1 MEKISGGNKGV
12 HEWTQKHRED
22 YKSNKC
28 TGVCL
33 LYVKQTKLTL
43 LDSSVVYQCWQNL
56 NIYEQMV
63 AWSSDK
69 GTDSVMS

>member
-1 MEKISGGNKGV
+1 MEGIKECMNG
-12 HEWTQKHRED
+12 HQKDRED

-33 LYVKQTKLTL
+33 MYVKQTKLTL
-43 LDSSVVYQCWQNL
+43 LNSSEVCQCWKDL
-56 NIYEQMV
+56 NIYGQLA